1 MSNGLRPR
9 ELNGEETPKLP
20 DLLPVLPLKDAVLY
34 PYIIVP
40 LSIGRDA
47 SIRAVDQAL
56 SEHRLVALVAQHDA
70 AVDEPEAGD
79 LFTVGTAAA
88 IMRMLKLPDG
98 RIRILAQGV
107 SRIRIE
113 HVSATDSFLQARI
126 TAIPELSVPTA
137 ALEVQALVRSAKE
150 AMDRIV
156 SLGKGVS
163 PEVLVLIANLEDPG
177 RLADLIASNLE
188 LSLADAQ
195 GVLEELDP
203 IRRLKTVAEAMHRE
217 VQLLTMQQE
226 ISSQA
231 RGEIDRSQREY
242 FLRQQLR
249 AIQQE
254 LGEGD
259 DLEDEIA
266 KYRRLAEEKGLSEE
280 ALEELERQVQRLERT
295 HPDSAESSVQR
306 TYLDWL
312 TGLPWQSEST
322 DSIDLVHA
330 RKVLDEDHYDLE
342 KIKERILE
350 YLAVRKLRGDARG
363 PILCFV
369 GPPGVG
375 KTSLGRSIARALGR
389 KFVRLSL
396 GGVRDEAEI
405 RGHRRTYVGA
415 LPGRILQGI
424 HQAGTA
430 NPVFVLDEIDK
441 VGSDFRGDPSS
452 ALLEVLDPEQNS
464 TFRDHYLGVAYD
476 LSKVLWLTTAN
487 MLEPIQAAFLDRMEV
502 LRLSGYTLEEKMV
515 IARRHLIPKQLAEH
529 GLAKRQID
537 FSDAALDR
545 IVSGYTREAGLRN
558 LEREIASV
566 CRKVAVAVA
575 SGKRRKVSVGPKI
588 VERFLGQPRHW
599 ADDLLH
605 RDQVG
610 IATGLAWTA
619 VGGELMLIEVLS
631 TPGKGQL
638 ILTGQLGEVMKESA
652 QAAVTFCRAWA
663 ARNGYPTDFFSD
675 NDLHV
680 HVPAGAIPKDGPS
693 AGVTVA
699 TAILSALTGRKVDR
713 KVALTGEI
721 TLRGD
726 VLPVGGLKEKLLAAR
741 AAGVREVVLPR
752 LNRRE
757 VSEIPKGALRELE
770 LTFVETMPE
779 ALTRAL
785 KPSRGARVLRPTAPA
800 RRR

>member
-1 MSNGLRPR
+1 M
-9 ELNGEETPKLP
+9 
-20 DLLPVLPLKDAVLY
+20 
-34 PYIIVP
+34 
-40 LSIGRDA
+40 
-47 SIRAVDQAL
+47 
-56 SEHRLVALVAQHDA
+56 
-70 AVDEPEAGD
+70 
-79 LFTVGTAAA
+79 
-88 IMRMLKLPDG
+88 
-98 RIRILAQGV
+98 
-107 SRIRIE
+107 
-113 HVSATDSFLQARI
+113 
-126 TAIPELSVPTA
+126 
-137 ALEVQALVRSAKE
+137 
-150 AMDRIV
+150 
-156 SLGKGVS
+156 
-163 PEVLVLIANLEDPG
+163 
-177 RLADLIASNLE
+177 
-188 LSLADAQ
+188 
-195 GVLEELDP
+195 
-203 IRRLKTVAEAMHRE
+203 
-217 VQLLTMQQE
+217 
-226 ISSQA
+226 
-231 RGEIDRSQREY
+231 
-242 FLRQQLR
+242 
-249 AIQQE
+249 
-254 LGEGD
+254 
-259 DLEDEIA
+259 
-266 KYRRLAEEKGLSEE
+266 
-280 ALEELERQVQRLERT
+280 
-295 HPDSAESSVQR
+295 
-306 TYLDWL
+306 
-312 TGLPWQSEST
+312 PWKSESV
-322 DSIDLVHA
+322 DSIDLELA

-342 KIKERILE
+342 KVKKRILE

-430 NPVFVLDEIDK
+430 NPVFTLDEIDK

-487 MLEPIQAAFLDRMEV
+487 MLDPIQPAFLDRMEV

-529 GLAKRQID
+529 GLSEKQVD
-537 FSDAALDR
+537 FGDRALER

-558 LEREIASV
+558 FEREIASV

-575 SGKRRKVSVGPKI
+575 SGQRRRAKVGPKT

-610 IATGLAWTA
+610 ISTGLAWTA
-619 VGGELMLIEVLS
+619 VGGELMMIEVLA
-631 TPGKGQL
+631 TPGKGHL

-663 ARNGYPTDFFSD
+663 ARNGYSADFFAD

-699 TAILSALTGRKVDR
+699 TAIVSALTGRKVDR

-741 AAGVREVVLPR
+741 AAGVREVVLPH

-757 VSEIPKGALRELE
+757 ISEIPKGALRELE
-770 LTFVETMPE
+770 LTFVETMAA
-779 ALTRAL
+779 ALERAL
-785 KPSRGARVLRPTAPA
+785 KPA
-800 RRR
+800 RRAGSALGTATPKPGAKSRR

>member
-1 MSNGLRPR
+1 MTNGLRPR
-9 ELNGEETPKLP
+9 ELSGEETPRIP

-56 SEHRLVALVAQHDA
+56 SDHRLVALVAQRDA
-70 AVDEPEAGD
+70 GVDEPGEAD
-79 LFTVGTAAA
+79 LYRVGTAAA

-107 SRIRIE
+107 SRIRVE
-113 HVSATDSFLQARI
+113 HVASSDDFLQARV
-126 TAIPELSVPTA
+126 TAIPERDTPGDS
-137 ALEVQALVRSAKE
+137 LEVQALIRSAKE

-163 PEVLVLIANLEDPG
+163 PEVLVLVANLEDPG

-188 LSLADAQ
+188 LTLADAQ
-195 GVLEELDP
+195 AVLEELDP
-203 IRRLKTVAEAMHRE
+203 VQRLRSVADAMHRE

-266 KYRRLAEEKGLSEE
+266 KYRRLAEEKGISEE
-280 ALEELERQVQRLERT
+280 AMEELERQIQRLERA
-295 HPDSAESSVQR
+295 HPDSAESAVQR

-312 TGLPWQSEST
+312 TGLPWSHEST
-322 DSIDLVHA
+322 DSIDLRLA
-330 RKVLDEDHYDLE
+330 RKVLDEDHYDLD

-441 VGSDFRGDPSS
+441 VGADFRGDPSS

-487 MLEPIQAAFLDRMEV
+487 MLEPIQPAFLDRMEV
-502 LRLSGYTLEEKMV
+502 LRLSGYTIEEKMV
-515 IARRHLIPKQLAEH
+515 IARRHLIPKQVAAH
-529 GLAKRQID
+529 GLAERQIE
-537 FSDAALDR
+537 FSDSALNR

-558 LEREIASV
+558 FEREIAAV

-575 SGKRRKVSVGPKI
+575 SGKRRKVAVGPKV

-610 IATGLAWTA
+610 VATGLAWTA
-619 VGGELMLIEVLS
+619 VGGELMLIEVLA

-638 ILTGQLGEVMKESA
+638 LLTGQLGDVMKESA

-663 ARNGYPTDFFSD
+663 ARNGHSPEFFSE

-699 TAILSALTGRKVDR
+699 TAILSTLTGRKIDR
-713 KVALTGEI
+713 KIALTGEI

-741 AAGVREVVLPR
+741 AAGVREVVLPH

-757 VSEIPKGALRELE
+757 VSEIPKAALRELE

-779 ALTRAL
+779 ALDRAL
-785 KPSRGARVLRPTAPA
+785 KASRGPRLA